1 MGYYLGIDLGTS
13 YFKAGIFDEHGN
25 LAGLGHCFVNKQAGE
40 GGICELSIV
49 DFWGTLHKSINQA
62 MEKAE
67 IASNE
72 LVAVSYSSQANSFVL
87 LDETDTT
94 LTPLILWPDER
105 AGQVPPALQE
115 LLENRNF
122 LKKTGLG
129 ILPGVHSMAAK
140 IDWFQEHKPKTW
152 KKTNSIASISDYLT
166 FSLTGQKVSDFSTSS
181 MTGLLDVP
189 GERWWDEALE
199 ALNISAKLLFS
210 PKRTGSFIG
219 PLIGKGA
226 KSLGLS
232 ANTNFFL
239 GGLDHHV
246 VAVGAG
252 LPNSVNVSES
262 TGTVLACVN
271 YRQGFHPREGINVAP
286 GLKEGYYFQM
296 AFDEN
301 GAMALEWYQK
311 KFAPELSI
319 EELLKMAEGIAP
331 GSDGLKASPCAY
343 KFASFS
349 GFQNVTNKHSHGH
362 FVRAILESTALSLRE
377 LAFSLDKENVSEAFI
392 ASGGGARS
400 LLWVQVKADILN
412 KVFIVPEC
420 SELACQG
427 AALIG
432 ATGNFQRK
440 GNEVPF
446 GRQARYAQLINPNPE
461 NEGKYQFENKT
472 IV

>member
-1 MGYYLGIDLGTS
+1 MGFYLGIDLGTS
-13 YFKAGIFDEHGN
+13 YFKAGIFDEQGN
-25 LAGLGHCFVNKQAGE
+25 LVGLGRCCVDKQVDD
-40 GGICELSIV
+40 GGICELAIA
-49 DFWGTLHKSINQA
+49 DFWNTLHKSINQA

-67 IASNE
+67 IAPNE

-87 LDETDTT
+87 LDEMDTP

-105 AGQVPPALQE
+105 AGQVPPALKS
-115 LLENRNF
+115 LLENPDF

-140 IDWFQEHKPKTW
+140 AIWFQENEPGTW
-152 KKTNSIASISDYLT
+152 GKVTSIASMSDYLT
-166 FSLTGQKVSDFSTSS
+166 LTLTGQKVSDFSTSS
-181 MTGLLDVP
+181 MTGLLDVL

-199 ALNISAKLLFS
+199 TLNISGKFLFS
-210 PKRTGSFIG
+210 PKRTGSFVG

-232 ANTNFFL
+232 ASTQFFL
-239 GGLDHHV
+239 GGLDHHI

-252 LPNSVNVSES
+252 LPNSDNVSES

-271 YRQGFHPREGINVAP
+271 YRQGFYPREGINVAP
-286 GLKEGYYFQM
+286 GLKKGYYFQM
-296 AFDEN
+296 AFNEN

-311 KFAPELSI
+311 KFASELSI
-319 EELLKMAEGIAP
+319 EGLLKMAEGTAP
-331 GSDGLKASPCAY
+331 GSAGLKAFPCAY
-343 KFASFS
+343 KFESLL

-362 FVRAILESTALSLRE
+362 FVRAILESTALSLRD

-400 LLWVQVKADILN
+400 LLWMQIKADTLN
-412 KVFIVPEC
+412 KAFIVAEC
-420 SELACQG
+420 GELGCQG

-432 ATGNFQRK
+432 AMGSVQLK
-440 GNEVPF
+440 NEVESF
-446 GRQARYAQLINPNPE
+446 EKRVRYARFIEPNPVTVE
-461 NEGKYQFENKT
+461 KYKLETK
-472 IV
+472 